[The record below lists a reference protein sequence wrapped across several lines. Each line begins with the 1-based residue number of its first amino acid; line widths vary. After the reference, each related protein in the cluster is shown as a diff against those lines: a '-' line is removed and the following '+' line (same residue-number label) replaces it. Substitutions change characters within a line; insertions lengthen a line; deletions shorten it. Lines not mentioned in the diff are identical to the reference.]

1 MKKLLITVCVVA
13 LTALTVLLFA
23 GGSNEDVKN
32 ETVTARLIT
41 DSVGIDDNSFNGA
54 AWRGF
59 LDFYGD
65 TQEEQKY
72 RGDLYDVVAIAT
84 QDLFVPNLKQTVENG
99 YDLVISTGFIFANA
113 VAEVAKE
120 YPEQKFMLID
130 ATWINEPN
138 VQKYVFAEEQGSFLV
153 GALAALQAK
162 ADGVENPMFGFIGG
176 VPGSVITKFEVGYI
190 QGIKHVLPDAEIV
203 DYYTND
209 FGSAQLAKIQAK
221 TWYDTGVYAIFSAAG
236 LGGYGT
242 ISQAKEYRLEG
253 KNVWAIGVDSDQ
265 YEEGV
270 YGDNQSAVL
279 TSMIKKVETAVV
291 MALSDVENE
300 VFEAGTVRLDLTTDS
315 VGYSDRNTE
324 IQAGVIE
331 EVENIKEDILS
342 GDIVIYSTYRE
353 ARDAGVVPEDLNAK
367 DD

>member
-1 MKKLLITVCVVA
+1 MKKFLITVCVVA
-13 LTALTVLLFA
+13 LTVLAFA
-23 GGSNEDVKN
+23 GGSNEDVKK

-72 RGDLYDVVAIAT
+72 RGDLYDVVAIVT

-99 YDLVISTGFIFANA
+99 HDLIISTGFIFANA

-130 ATWINEPN
+130 ATWVNEPN

-162 ADGVENPMFGFIGG
+162 ADGIENPTFGFIGG

-221 TWYDTGVYAIFSAAG
+221 TWYDSGVYAIFSAAG
-236 LGGYGT
+236 RGGYGT
-242 ISQAKEYRLEG
+242 ISQAKEYRLQG

-270 YGDNQSAVL
+270 YEENKSAVL
-279 TSMIKKVETAVV
+279 TSMIKKVETAVGL
-291 MALSDVENE
+291 ALEDVKNDS
-300 VFEAGTVRLDLTTDS
+300 FSGGTIRLDLTTDS
-315 VGYSDRNTE
+315 VGYSDKNAE
-324 IQAGVIE
+324 IQDSVID
-331 EVENIKEDILS
+331 EVEEIKQKILS
-342 GDIVIYSTYRE
+342 GDIEIYATYKDALE
-353 ARDAGVVPEDLNAK
+353 AGVVPSGLNAM